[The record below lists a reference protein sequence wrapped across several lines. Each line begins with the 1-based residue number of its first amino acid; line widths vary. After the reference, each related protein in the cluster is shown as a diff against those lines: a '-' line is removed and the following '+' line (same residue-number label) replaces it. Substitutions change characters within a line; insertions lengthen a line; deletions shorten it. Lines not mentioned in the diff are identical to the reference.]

1 MVTAR
6 KPATGTTGTP
16 TVYDVA
22 ERASVSIAT
31 VSRVYRSPDAVR
43 APTREKVLAAAR
55 DLGYVPSGS
64 ARGLASR
71 TTGIL
76 GLCIP
81 DYADPETDAPG
92 DGDENA
98 ATLYADH
105 IIRGMERAARS
116 RGFALLVAASLRDDP
131 TSLVA
136 TVAGHVDGF
145 AVMSRTVAAR
155 ELETVSRRMPVVM
168 LAGPPELD
176 HLDNVQVDNRDGQR
190 ELTRH
195 LIEEHGLA
203 DLAFVGGPA
212 DSPDAE
218 ARFLGYRD
226 ACRDAGLPVPA
237 EPALRGDLTRTAGR
251 DAARVLIDA
260 AASGAVSRAG
270 AASGSAAAS
279 GAVPG
284 AASGAASGGG
294 PDPAAGLPDAL
305 ILANDQMAVGALEEF
320 AAHGVRVPEHI
331 AVTGFDG
338 IPLGAMAQPPLTT
351 VRQPSRRIGE
361 EAVALLVDRIGAP
374 AREPHAVV
382 LPVTLVLRA
391 SCGCV
396 EPVPAPRRG

>member
-1 MVTAR
+1 MATAR
-6 KPATGTTGTP
+6 KPASGTTGTP

-71 TTGIL
+71 NTGIL
-76 GLCIP
+76 GLCFP
-81 DYADPETDAPG
+81 DYTDPESDAPG

-116 RGFALLVAASLRDDP
+116 RGYALLIAASLRDGP

-136 TVAGHVDGF
+136 TLAGHVDGF
-145 AVMSRTVAAR
+145 AVMSRTVDAK

-176 HLDNVQVDNRDGQR
+176 HLDNVQVDNRGGQK

-195 LIEEHGLA
+195 LIEEHGLTE
-203 DLAFVGGPA
+203 LAFVGGPS

-218 ARFLGYRD
+218 ARFLGYQD
-226 ACRDAGLPVPA
+226 ACREAGLPVPP
-237 EPALRGDLTRTAGR
+237 EPVRRGDLTRVAGR
-251 DAARVLIDA
+251 DAARALVE
-260 AASGAVSRAG
+260 GAG
-270 AASGSAAAS
+270 SGSGS
-279 GAVPG
+279 GSR
-284 AASGAASGGG
+284 SGSRSGSGSG
-294 PDPAAGLPDAL
+294 SGSGSRGAAGLPDAL

-320 AAHGVRVPEHI
+320 SAHGIRVPEDI

-338 IPLGAMAQPPLTT
+338 IPLSAMAHPPLTT

-374 AREPHAVV
+374 QREPHALM
-382 LPVTLVLRA
+382 LPVSLLLRA
-391 SCGCV
+391 SCGCG
-396 EPVPAPRRG
+396 ESVPAQRRG